1 MKPVLP
7 DNKVRHRLWILYAII
22 FIICTAGIGMALYL
36 QYYQEQNIGLIFGI
50 TDKDSEEEDEYNEL
64 KSEFSSIF
72 TNQVENLQNE
82 TINVEKIN
90 DDYDVVVTAYSYTK
104 DDENCTLNVSIP
116 YINIRNEITIGY
128 NQEIRE
134 LFRTKAEELMEEGS
148 TQNVIYNVRYKAY
161 VQNNIISLVIEA
173 ELKEGTKSQ
182 KIMIKTYNYN
192 YVEQK
197 EVTLEELLEIKDIKT
212 SDANNQIKKE
222 IKKSQKDKEAL
233 SEVLAEQG
241 YTVYQRDYNSDI
253 YLVENTEN
261 YFLGQDG
268 MLYIIY
274 AYGNNDDTN
283 EMDIIIFR

>member
-173 ELKEGTKSQ
+173 EIKEGTKSQ